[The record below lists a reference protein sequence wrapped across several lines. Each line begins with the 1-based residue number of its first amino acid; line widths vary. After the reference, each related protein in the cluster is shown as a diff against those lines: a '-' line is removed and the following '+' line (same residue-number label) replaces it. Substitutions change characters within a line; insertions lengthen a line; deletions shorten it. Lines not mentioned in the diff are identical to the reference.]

1 MAFLFF
7 SKFTAII
14 IERKVIEM
22 ERIYHITESEYYKIV
37 EEAYNEGYRAGKNDK
52 GKELT
57 LSNFDDF
64 SYAMT
69 NLKSLK
75 LG

>member
-1 MAFLFF
+1 
-7 SKFTAII
+7 
-14 IERKVIEM
+14 M